1 MFWSNFTRSNKQ
13 FLRQGLKTHLHLI
26 KWMYIFHLYLSQA
39 STFLFLYTNLE
50 IGIVESIWNIPAE
63 LQKFFPFK

>member
-1 MFWSNFTRSNKQ
+1 
-13 FLRQGLKTHLHLI
+13 
-26 KWMYIFHLYLSQA
+26 MYIFHLYLSQA